1 MPITDTRCSDGGSRL
16 YRDPGCPGWR
26 YPTQGADDV
35 TSDEAV
41 GRQQGVL
48 ADWNDDRGFGFITPA
63 AGRSRVFVHVSAFPR
78 GRRPV
83 TGCEVTYT
91 ELRDDRNRTRAS
103 DVRYLGPVSGRRA
116 GPSGIPLALA
126 AATLFFTLLV
136 GLLVVG
142 ELPATLLAA
151 YGLFSGVAFLMYGAD
166 KSAAEQGRW
175 RTSES
180 TLHTIALM
188 GGWPGALVAR
198 RVFRHKTIKQ
208 PFRTIFWFTV
218 IANCV
223 VLAWFVYEAPLTL
236 P

>member
-1 MPITDTRCSDGGSRL
+1 
-16 YRDPGCPGWR
+16 
-26 YPTQGADDV
+26 V
-35 TSDEAV
+35 TSGEAV

-48 ADWNDDRGFGFITPA
+48 TDWNDDRGFGFISPA
-63 AGRSRVFVHVSAFPR
+63 AGGSRVFVHVSAFPR

-83 TGCEVTYT
+83 TGCDVTYA
-91 ELRDDRNRTRAS
+91 ELRDERNRARAS
-103 DVRYLGPVSGRRA
+103 EVRYLGAVSANRA
-116 GPSGIPLALA
+116 GASGIAPALA
-126 AATLFFTLLV
+126 VATLFFSLLV
-136 GLLVVG
+136 GLLVL
-142 ELPATLLAA
+142 EKLPVTLLAA

-166 KSAAEQGRW
+166 KSAAEQGSW

-180 TLHTIALM
+180 TLHTIALL

-208 PFRTIFWFTV
+208 PFRTIFGFTV

-223 VLAWFVYEAPLTL
+223 ALAWFVYEAPLTL